1 MARYYLD
8 GYTPPAGVNSASS
21 VKEYQRRLGVKADG
35 IWGPDTEAAYRASLN
50 TGSAG
55 SAGSTGST
63 AGTVGTPGYAAPAE
77 SESLFN
83 SYFSSIM
90 NSLSVPE
97 VTVQAPSISEVRS
110 MWSEALR
117 PSADAAIEKRNKAA
131 QREMA
136 EIDADA
142 VSRGMGSSSYVTS
155 VKAREMEEAQDDI
168 ADIEARYGAALA
180 EKIYDTLQSY
190 DQLGYSARKY
200 NAEAGASAQ
209 KAALSMASDWYSSY
223 LANQRAEQTAKSS
236 AAAKAASASSGTKK
250 SKGSGLSAD
259 DYAEYIRNLS
269 QNQRKQLFNS
279 ESSYWSSR
287 RDEIYSAL
295 GKTLYDSL
303 KKKYGG

>member
-35 IWGPDTEAAYRASLN
+35 IWGPDTEAAYRASF
-50 TGSAG
+50 
-55 SAGSTGST
+55 STGST
-63 AGTVGTPGYAAPAE
+63 ASTVGTVGTPGYAAGAE
-77 SESLFN
+77 SGQSLFN

-97 VTVQAPSISEVRS
+97 VTVQTPSISEVRS

-117 PSADAAIEKRNKAA
+117 PSADAAIEKRSKAA
-131 QREMA
+131 EREMA

-190 DQLGYSARKY
+190 DQLGYNARKY
-200 NAEAGASAQ
+200 NAEAGAAAQ

-223 LANQRAEQTAKSS
+223 LASQRAEQNARSTVS
-236 AAAKAASASSGTKK
+236 AAAKATASSAKK
-250 SKGSGLSAD
+250 SSSGLSAD
-259 DYAEYIRNLS
+259 DYAEYVRNLS
-269 QNQRKQLFNS
+269 QNQRKQLFSS